1 MKNNKNFKKI
11 SIAITSSILGT
22 VGLLNQS
29 VVTHAAELQNIEQQI
44 TRQHAFYL
52 QQSSLRI
59 LEGYIYYDEN
69 NDGQWDSRL
78 GNIKLELIGRDGIT
92 YRGSTNSEGYFYFT
106 GMNPGSY
113 ELRMF
118 VPVVDKSGI
127 ETIEAV
133 STAVKVDHATINR
146 LKVTVTQ
153 LSDNPST
160 EIPTTETPTTETP
173 TTETPTTE
181 APTTE
186 TPTTETPTTE
196 PATTEAP
203 TTEPPT
209 TEPATIEIPTTEPA
223 TTEPPTTEA
232 STTEIPTTE
241 PATTEAPTT
250 EPPTTEPATIEIPT
264 TEPATT
270 EPPTTEAST
279 TEIRTTEPPTT
290 EIPSTERPT
299 TERPTTEIPS
309 TERPTTERPT
319 TERPTTETPTT
330 EPPTTEAPTTEPPT
344 TEPATIE
351 IPTTEPP
358 TTEAPTT
365 EPATIEI
372 PTTETP
378 TTETPTPEHP
388 VVIIPPTV
396 ELPPFTEPI
405 SNLPGEFPHVD
416 NNEEETERPSP
427 SNVDTEI
434 PDADSLDIHIS
445 YLPTGT
451 IVRDNEN
458 VVSDGDVVRSVVY
471 MEQDEGL
478 PEILYNPYQPLFEE
492 NTENNNRDDELA
504 VLRGLKPL
512 KLPESDTIVDKDN
525 GVNPTA
531 DNNQKPKTE
540 EKEDIEVAKTNVGKA
555 KDKHHPELKKDNF
568 QIVTIDEPLDGPSPA
583 LPTFISGLGGL
594 SY

>member
-181 APTTE
+181 PPTTEAPTTE
-186 TPTTETPTTE
+186 IPTTE

-241 PATTEAPTT
+241 PPTT
-250 EPPTTEPATIEIPT
+250 ET
-264 TEPATT
+264 
-270 EPPTTEAST
+270 
-279 TEIRTTEPPTT
+279 
-290 EIPSTERPT
+290 PSTERPT

-478 PEILYNPYQPLFEE
+478 PEILYNPYQPLIEE